1 MRCKMSTWNDG
12 TMVLMHHGIK
22 GQKWGVRRF
31 QNPDG
36 TYTPEGKA
44 RRNES
49 LGTTIK
55 NKWNGLSDKQKTMIK
70 VGAAVAA
77 TALVAY
83 GAYKVGAF
91 KAVAKV
97 GKAAANK
104 IVNSN
109 AAKKVSDFVAK
120 KTSAGLEKIV
130 TQTAARK
137 ARIPD
142 EVLRETKDRL
152 QLEADVRKLEREALN
167 KGSGW
172 VKETMT
178 SIAKKTAVQVGTS
191 AAVAAAITWLNGE
204 EVDLS
209 KMKLKKP
216 TPKDKW

>member
-1 MRCKMSTWNDG
+1 MSTWNDG

-55 NKWNGLSDKQKTMIK
+55 NKWNGLSDKQKTAIK

-91 KAVAKV
+91 EAVAKV

-109 AAKKVSDFVAK
+109 AGKKVSDFVAK
-120 KTSAGLEKIV
+120 KTSADLEKIV

-137 ARIPD
+137 ALLPD
-142 EVLRETKDRL
+142 EILKETKERL

-167 KGSGW
+167 KGSKW
-172 VKETMT
+172 VADAAKQ
-178 SIAKKTAVQVGTS
+178 IAKKAAVQLGTTAVIKI
-191 AAVAAAITWLNGE
+191 AKDWLQDQE
-204 EVDLS
+204 SDWD
-209 KMKLKKP
+209 KTKFP
-216 TPKDKW
+216 DPKNQW